1 MSHTERIWPDKQ
13 FSHFHEHRAW
23 VNDHLSS
30 ASSFHSPFRSINPM
44 VYALRC
50 KDEDVI
56 KTAQFW
62 ECSECTGSPWID
74 SRVSLANSG
83 PSLASTVFPQHIF
96 QHAVLLAWLQ
106 HHITTHIPLRHPG
119 TLRKA
124 VERQHAHLFLLLY
137 CPAVSIPSSC
147 SIKYLP
153 SFVNNTTQTF
163 IKSNYTLSLSFAKLN
178 ILNPVYVWGKQK
190 IVPYLSSS

>member
-1 MSHTERIWPDKQ
+1 MQRWGCDKNSTILRMQ
-13 FSHFHEHRAW
+13 WMHRVTLNWQQGFSGQLRAIIGFHCVSTA
-23 VNDHLSS
+23 HLS
-30 ASSFHSPFRSINPM
+30 ACC
-44 VYALRC
+44 V
-50 KDEDVI
+50 
-56 KTAQFW
+56 
-62 ECSECTGSPWID
+62 TGLVAD
-74 SRVSLANSG
+74 
-83 PSLASTVFPQHIF
+83 
-96 QHAVLLAWLQ
+96 
-106 HHITTHIPLRHPG
+106 HITTHIPLRHPG

-137 CPAVSIPSSC
+137 CPAVSTPSSC